1 MTSAMTSAPTRRKAL
16 TVDPLK
22 VSPPL
27 GAALALLGVD
37 RGLPLLHGSQGC
49 TAFALVMLVRHF
61 REAIPL
67 QTTAMGE
74 IETILGGTDN
84 LESAIR
90 TIAAKSRPSIIGVC
104 PTALTDT
111 RSEDMA
117 ADLRGIRDRL
127 ADVLGDT
134 LVVPVPAPDFVGG
147 LQEGWA
153 AAVHAIVEAAAR
165 PRPRATGHVTVLAGS
180 HLTVGDLDGL
190 RDLIDGFGLTCT
202 ILPDLAGSL
211 DGHIPKDW
219 RPVSLGGTPAEALP
233 DLGRAEAVLALGDH
247 MRPAAEALRD
257 RTGVPVTVMETLTG
271 LDGGDRLVAW
281 LTRLSGRSAPDWVRR
296 DRSRLQDTLIDA
308 HFAVVGQ
315 RIVIAAEPDLSRALV
330 TLCTDL
336 GATVPVAVTTT
347 RAPDLEG
354 MPVGQVL
361 VGDLDDLETATRAAG
376 GCDLVIGPSPAI
388 RASTALG
395 APLLRVGFPQV
406 DRVGAQHVALTGYR
420 GTREMAS
427 TIANAL
433 IDAHAGHHGHPPP
446 SRAETVHDQRP
457 HACPAAAAD

>member
-1 MTSAMTSAPTRRKAL
+1 MTGAPTRRKSL
-16 TVDPLK
+16 TIDPLK

-90 TIAAKSRPSIIGVC
+90 TIATKSQPSVIGVC

-111 RSEDMA
+111 RSEDMD
-117 ADLRGIRDRL
+117 ADLRRIRERL
-127 ADVLGDT
+127 ADVLGET
-134 LVVPVPAPDFVGG
+134 LVVHVPAPDFIGG

-153 AAVHAIVEAAAR
+153 AAVQAIVEAAAR

-190 RDLIDGFGLTCT
+190 RDLIGAFGLTAT
-202 ILPDLAGSL
+202 VLPDLAGSL

-233 DLGRAEAVLALGDH
+233 DLGRAEAILVLGEH
-247 MRPAAEALRD
+247 MRPAAEALHD
-257 RTGVPVTVMETLTG
+257 RTGVPMTVMETLTG
-271 LDGGDRLVAW
+271 LDGADRLVAW
-281 LTRLSGRSAPDWVRR
+281 LTRLSGRPAPAWVRR

-315 RIVIAAEPDLSRALV
+315 RVAIAAEPDLLRALV
-330 TLCTDL
+330 TLATDL
-336 GATVPVAVTTT
+336 GAAVPVAVTTA
-347 RAPDLEG
+347 RAPGLDGL
-354 MPVGQVL
+354 PVDRVL

-376 GCDLVIGPSPAI
+376 GCDLVIGPSPAA
-388 RASTALG
+388 RAAANLG
-395 APLLRVGFPQV
+395 VPLLRVGFPQV
-406 DRVGAQHVALTGYR
+406 DRVGAQHAVLAGYR

-427 TIANAL
+427 AIANAL

-446 SRAETVHDQRP
+446 ASSSHSSAEADHES
-457 HACPAAAAD
+457 CPPVAAD